1 MPSASID
8 TVHLSLPNICSTVF
22 EATSQTTSALETFI
36 LAMLHHPD
44 VYCKA
49 QEEIDRVIGYER
61 LPELADRDSLPYFE
75 AVIMEL
81 YRCIVCNIQL
91 ILLF

>member
-1 MPSASID
+1 MPPASID

-22 EATSQTTSALETFI
+22 EAISQTTSILETFI
-36 LAMLHHPD
+36 LAMLHYPD

-61 LPELADRDSLPYFE
+61 LPELVDRDSLPYFE

>member
-1 MPSASID
+1 
-8 TVHLSLPNICSTVF
+8 
-22 EATSQTTSALETFI
+22 
-36 LAMLHHPD
+36 MLHHPD

-91 ILLF
+91 ILLFWNKILLRWHPPLPLGMLVDTSPCDVP